1 MFINHKSNTGFT
13 LIELLVTISII
24 VILTFVGVP
33 TFKSVTNNSRISA
46 TNNSLVGNLALARSE
61 AVNRNKPVSV
71 CASSDGSSCTSTA
84 WELGWIVFTDG
95 GTAGAVDGSD
105 KILRVQKKTIGRLTV
120 TSSGPYVRFKPGGE
134 VALNETA
141 PSLLARLLH
150 SLLPGKAAW
159 ASEGDDTSTS
169 STDSDSDSDSSSS
182 DSDSTSGSGGS
193 GGGATLMSCVAPA
206 SAVGGPDDTS
216 TDSASSDSTSSDSGS
231 SDSASSDSADS
242 DSNSGDSQSSDSASS
257 DDNSGDST
265 SGSSTASSGSA
276 GTATCDGQPLAANS
290 FLICDASKS
299 NEIGNLVTVT
309 NTGRISQIKVRCN

>member
-1 MFINHKSNTGFT
+1 MFIKHNTNTGFT

-24 VILTFVGVP
+24 VILTFIGVP

-61 AVNRNKPVSV
+61 AVNRNAPVSV
-71 CASSDGSSCTSTA
+71 CASSDGSSCTGTA

-95 GTAGAVDGSD
+95 GTAGTVDGSD
-105 KILRVQKKTIGRLTV
+105 KILRVQNKTIGRLTV
-120 TSSGPYVRFKPGGE
+120 TASGPYVRFKPGGQ
-134 VALNETA
+134 VALGEETT
-141 PSLLARLLH
+141 PSILARLLH
-150 SLLPGKAAW
+150 SLLPGKDAW

-169 STDSDSDSDSSSS
+169 STDSDSSSS

-193 GGGATLMSCVAPA
+193 GGATLMSCVAPA

-216 TDSASSDSTSSDSGS
+216 TDSTSSDSNS
-231 SDSASSDSADS
+231 SDSASSDSANS

-257 DDNSGDST
+257 DDNSG
-265 SGSSTASSGSA
+265 SSTASSGSA
-276 GTATCDGQPLAANS
+276 GSATCDGQPLAANS
-290 FLICDASKS
+290 FLICDASKA